1 MKQISKISN
10 LILFVFVIIIGFQS
24 CKKEEK
30 TKQNANTSINSAD
43 WPKELDAVIAAPKNH
58 KILLEN
64 DKVRVLEVTVLP
76 GEIENIHHHKW
87 ASVMHLTQ
95 AGHFINRDKNGN
107 IILDSRTRKEQPVL
121 PITFYKGPQAAHYVE
136 NLSDS
141 ISMKLLRFEMKE

>member
-1 MKQISKISN
+1 MKKSKIFKII
-10 LILFVFVIIIGFQS
+10 LIFCFTIMLFRS
-24 CKKEEK
+24 CVKEEK
-30 TKQNANTSINSAD
+30 TNKKDDTFINTSD
-43 WPKELDAVIAAPKNH
+43 WPKELDAVIAAPKYH

-87 ASVMHLTQ
+87 PSVMHLTQ

-107 IILDSRTRKEQPVL
+107 VIIDSRERSEQPIL
-121 PITFYKGPQAAHYVE
+121 PVTFYKGPQAAHYIE

-141 ISMKLLRFEMKE
+141 ITMKLLRFEMKE